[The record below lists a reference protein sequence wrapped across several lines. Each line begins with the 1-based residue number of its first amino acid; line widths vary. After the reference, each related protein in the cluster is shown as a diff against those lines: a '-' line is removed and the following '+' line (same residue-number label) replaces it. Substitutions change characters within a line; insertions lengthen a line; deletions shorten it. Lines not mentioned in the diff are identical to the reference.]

1 MARDTRDPAS
11 KESKIMPDEALS
23 GAKSSGGQ
31 KRPPERYR
39 RRNRGRPKNGRRP
52 QTFAAL
58 DLGTNNCRLLI
69 ARASGDGFK
78 VIDSY
83 SRVVRLGK
91 GLATSGELSQ
101 DSMDAAIEA
110 LGVCAKK
117 MKSRRVKRWRC
128 VATEACRKASNG
140 QSFLDRAKADAG
152 INLEII
158 SPRVEARLAVM
169 GCLNLIDTT
178 KDVALVIDIG
188 GGSTELSWVDIRR
201 LRDPESQTRI
211 HRPPISAWA
220 SLPVGVVTLSE
231 LVPEHDNRDVWYTD
245 MKDKVRG
252 AIQEQGCQTRFTK
265 AFRDGRGH
273 LIGTSGTI
281 TSLAGI
287 HLKLPYYQREKVDG
301 LWLRSIDAVRIARDM
316 ASKSPKERAKE
327 PCVGEDRARLL
338 VAGCAITDVICEMW
352 PSKMIRVAD
361 RGLREGMLMG
371 LMQQSQKINITEPAE
386 NPDQI
391 PGQDPDQAPQSNG

>member
-1 MARDTRDPAS
+1 
-11 KESKIMPDEALS
+11 MPDGNVS
-23 GAKSSGGQ
+23 GVENTQRANHSP
-31 KRPPERYR
+31 RVNTR
-39 RRNRGRPKNGRRP
+39 RRSHGRSGKGRRP

-69 ARASGDGFK
+69 ARASGDDFK

-91 GLATSGELSQ
+91 GLASTGRLS
-101 DSMDAAIEA
+101 DESMDAAIEA
-110 LGVCAKK
+110 LAVCASK
-117 MKSRRVKRWRC
+117 MKARRVKRWRC

-140 QSFLDRAKADAG
+140 QEFLDRAKEEG
-152 INLEII
+152 GVSLEII

-169 GCLNLIDTT
+169 GCLNLIDMT
-178 KDVALVIDIG
+178 KEVALVIDIG
-188 GGSTELSWVDIRR
+188 GGSTELSWVDVRR
-201 LRDPESQTRI
+201 LKDPNEESRV

-231 LVPEHDNRDVWYTD
+231 MIPETDDRETWYAD
-245 MKDKVRG
+245 MKAKVRE
-252 AIQEQGCQTRFTK
+252 AIAEQGCETRFTK
-265 AFRDGRGH
+265 TFKEGRGH

-287 HLKLPYYQREKVDG
+287 HLKLPFYQRDKVDG
-301 LWLRSIDAVRIARDM
+301 LWLRSSDALKVARDM
-316 ASKSPKERAKE
+316 ASRSPEDRAKE
-327 PCVGEDRARLL
+327 PCIGEDRARLL

-361 RGLREGMLMG
+361 RGLREGMLRG
-371 LMQQSQKINITEPAE
+371 LMDKSQKLNSASKAAADSADASSTNTSSA
-386 NPDQI
+386 D
-391 PGQDPDQAPQSNG
+391 NGAASHG

>member
-1 MARDTRDPAS
+1 MGRDNREPAL
-11 KESKIMPDEALS
+11 KESIVMPDGDLS
-23 GAKSSGGQ
+23 GVENTSGEQKSS
-31 KRPPERYR
+31 RMRTR
-39 RRNRGRPKNGRRP
+39 RRSHGRSEKGRRP

-91 GLATSGELSQ
+91 GLASTGQLSQ
-101 DSMDAAIEA
+101 ESMDAAVEA
-110 LGVCAKK
+110 LAVCAKK
-117 MKSRRVKRWRC
+117 MKARRVKRWRC

-140 QSFLDRAKADAG
+140 QEFLDRVKTEAG
-152 INLEII
+152 VNLEII
-158 SPRVEARLAVM
+158 SARVEARLAVM
-169 GCLNLIDTT
+169 GCINLIDTT

-201 LRDPESQTRI
+201 LRDPRGTMRV

-231 LVPEHDNRDVWYTD
+231 MVPEHDDREVWYAD
-245 MKDKVRG
+245 MKAKVRD
-252 AIQEQGCQTRFTK
+252 AIKEQGCETRFTK
-265 AFRDGRGH
+265 TFKDGRGH

-287 HLKLPYYQREKVDG
+287 HLKLPYYKREKVDG
-301 LWLRSIDAVRIARDM
+301 LWLRSIDAVKVARDM
-316 ASKSPKERAKE
+316 ASLSPKERAKE
-327 PCVGEDRARLL
+327 PCIGDDRARLL
-338 VAGCAITDVICEMW
+338 VAGCAITDVICELW

-371 LMQQSQKINITEPAE
+371 LMKQSQKINIDQSQALKPNAE
-386 NPDQI
+386 DEAESD
-391 PGQDPDQAPQSNG
+391 G

>member
-1 MARDTRDPAS
+1 
-11 KESKIMPDEALS
+11 MPDGNLS
-23 GAKSSGGQ
+23 GVEATQGTNHSPQVKT
-31 KRPPERYR
+31 R
-39 RRNRGRPKNGRRP
+39 RRSRGRSSKGRRP

-78 VIDSY
+78 IIDSY

-91 GLATSGELSQ
+91 GLTSTGRLSEE
-101 DSMDAAIEA
+101 SMDAAVEA
-110 LGVCAKK
+110 LAVCAKK
-117 MKSRRVKRWRC
+117 MKARRVKRWRC

-140 QSFLDRAKADAG
+140 QEFLDRAKEEGG
-152 INLEII
+152 ISLEII

-178 KDVALVIDIG
+178 KEVALVIDIG
-188 GGSTELSWVDIRR
+188 GGSTELSWVDVRR
-201 LRDPESQTRI
+201 LKDPNEENRV

-231 LVPEHDNRDVWYTD
+231 MAPETDDRETWYAD
-245 MKDKVRG
+245 MKAKVRE
-252 AIQEQGCQTRFTK
+252 AIRDQGCETRFTK
-265 AFRDGRGH
+265 TFKEGRGH

-287 HLKLPYYQREKVDG
+287 HLKLPFYQRDKVDG
-301 LWLRSIDAVRIARDM
+301 LWLRSSDAIKVARDM
-316 ASKSPKERAKE
+316 ASRSPEDRAKE
-327 PCVGEDRARLL
+327 PCIGEDRARLL
-338 VAGCAITDVICEMW
+338 VAGCAITDVICELW

-361 RGLREGMLMG
+361 RGLREGMLRG
-371 LMQQSQKINITEPAE
+371 LMDQGQKLNTASKPTA
-386 NPDQI
+386 DSA
-391 PGQDPDQAPQSNG
+391 DTVSADNGAASHG

>member
-1 MARDTRDPAS
+1 
-11 KESKIMPDEALS
+11 MPDGNVS
-23 GAKSSGGQ
+23 GVENTQRANHSP
-31 KRPPERYR
+31 RVNTR
-39 RRNRGRPKNGRRP
+39 RRSHGRSGKGRRP

-69 ARASGDGFK
+69 ARASGDDFK

-91 GLATSGELSQ
+91 GLASTGRLS
-101 DSMDAAIEA
+101 DESMDAAIEA
-110 LGVCAKK
+110 LAVCASK
-117 MKSRRVKRWRC
+117 MKARRVKRWRC

-140 QSFLDRAKADAG
+140 QEFLDRAKEEG
-152 INLEII
+152 GVSLEII

-169 GCLNLIDTT
+169 GCLNLIDMT
-178 KDVALVIDIG
+178 KEVALVIDIG
-188 GGSTELSWVDIRR
+188 GGSTELSWVDVRR
-201 LRDPESQTRI
+201 LKDPNEESRV

-231 LVPEHDNRDVWYTD
+231 MVPETDDRETWYAD
-245 MKDKVRG
+245 MKAKVRE
-252 AIQEQGCQTRFTK
+252 AIAEQGCETRFTK
-265 AFRDGRGH
+265 TFKEGRGH

-287 HLKLPYYQREKVDG
+287 HLKLPFYQRDKVDG
-301 LWLRSIDAVRIARDM
+301 LWLRSSDALKVARDM
-316 ASKSPKERAKE
+316 ASRSPEDRAKE
-327 PCVGEDRARLL
+327 PCIGEDRARLL

-361 RGLREGMLMG
+361 RGLREGMLRG
-371 LMQQSQKINITEPAE
+371 LMDKSQKLNSASKAAADSADASSTNTSSA
-386 NPDQI
+386 D
-391 PGQDPDQAPQSNG
+391 NGAA

>member
-1 MARDTRDPAS
+1 
-11 KESKIMPDEALS
+11 MPDGNVS
-23 GAKSSGGQ
+23 GVENTQRANHSP
-31 KRPPERYR
+31 RVNTR
-39 RRNRGRPKNGRRP
+39 RRSHGRSGKGRRP

-91 GLATSGELSQ
+91 GLASTGRLS
-101 DSMDAAIEA
+101 DESMDAAIEA
-110 LGVCAKK
+110 LAVCASKTK
-117 MKSRRVKRWRC
+117 ARRVKRWRC

-140 QSFLDRAKADAG
+140 QEFLDRAKEEG
-152 INLEII
+152 GVSLEII

-169 GCLNLIDTT
+169 GCLNLIDMT
-178 KDVALVIDIG
+178 KEVALVIDIG
-188 GGSTELSWVDIRR
+188 GGSTELSWVDVRR
-201 LRDPESQTRI
+201 LKDPNEESRV

-231 LVPEHDNRDVWYTD
+231 MVPETDDRETWYAD
-245 MKDKVRG
+245 MKAKVRE
-252 AIQEQGCQTRFTK
+252 AIAEQGCETRFTK
-265 AFRDGRGH
+265 TFKEGRGH

-287 HLKLPYYQREKVDG
+287 HLKLPFYQRDKVDG
-301 LWLRSIDAVRIARDM
+301 LWLRSSDALKVARDM
-316 ASKSPKERAKE
+316 ASRSPEDRAKE
-327 PCVGEDRARLL
+327 PCIGEDRARLL

-361 RGLREGMLMG
+361 RGLREGMLRG
-371 LMQQSQKINITEPAE
+371 LMDKSQKLNSASKAAADSADASSTNTSSA
-386 NPDQI
+386 D
-391 PGQDPDQAPQSNG
+391 NGAASHG

>member
-1 MARDTRDPAS
+1 
-11 KESKIMPDEALS
+11 MPDGNVS
-23 GAKSSGGQ
+23 GVENTQRANHSP
-31 KRPPERYR
+31 RVNTR
-39 RRNRGRPKNGRRP
+39 RRSHGRSGKGRRP

-69 ARASGDGFK
+69 ARASGDDFK

-91 GLATSGELSQ
+91 GLASTGRLS
-101 DSMDAAIEA
+101 DESMDAAVEA
-110 LGVCAKK
+110 LAVCASK
-117 MKSRRVKRWRC
+117 MKARRVKRWRC

-140 QSFLDRAKADAG
+140 QEFLDRAKEEG
-152 INLEII
+152 GVSLEII

-169 GCLNLIDTT
+169 GCLNLIDMT
-178 KDVALVIDIG
+178 KEVALVIDIG
-188 GGSTELSWVDIRR
+188 GGSTELSWVDVRR
-201 LRDPESQTRI
+201 LKDPNEESRV

-231 LVPEHDNRDVWYTD
+231 MVPETDDRETWYAD
-245 MKDKVRG
+245 MKAKVRE
-252 AIQEQGCQTRFTK
+252 AIAEQGCETRFTK
-265 AFRDGRGH
+265 TFKEGRGH

-287 HLKLPYYQREKVDG
+287 HLKLPFYQRDKVDG
-301 LWLRSIDAVRIARDM
+301 LWLRSSDALKVARDM
-316 ASKSPKERAKE
+316 ASRSPEDRAKE
-327 PCVGEDRARLL
+327 PCIGEDRARLL

-361 RGLREGMLMG
+361 RGLREGMLRG
-371 LMQQSQKINITEPAE
+371 LMDKSQKLNSASKAAADSADASSTNTSSA
-386 NPDQI
+386 D
-391 PGQDPDQAPQSNG
+391 NGAASHD

>member
-1 MARDTRDPAS
+1 
-11 KESKIMPDEALS
+11 MPDGNVS
-23 GAKSSGGQ
+23 GVENTQRANHSP
-31 KRPPERYR
+31 RVNTR
-39 RRNRGRPKNGRRP
+39 RRSHGRSGKGRRP

-91 GLATSGELSQ
+91 GLASTGRLS
-101 DSMDAAIEA
+101 DESMDAAIEA
-110 LGVCAKK
+110 LAVCASK
-117 MKSRRVKRWRC
+117 MKARRVKRWRC

-140 QSFLDRAKADAG
+140 QEFLDRAKEEG
-152 INLEII
+152 GVSLEII

-169 GCLNLIDTT
+169 GCLNLIDMT
-178 KDVALVIDIG
+178 KEVALVIDIG
-188 GGSTELSWVDIRR
+188 GGSTELSWVDVRR
-201 LRDPESQTRI
+201 LKDPNEESRV

-231 LVPEHDNRDVWYTD
+231 MVPETDDRETWYAD
-245 MKDKVRG
+245 MKAKVRE
-252 AIQEQGCQTRFTK
+252 AIAEQGCETRFTK
-265 AFRDGRGH
+265 TFKEGRGH

-287 HLKLPYYQREKVDG
+287 HLKLPFYQRDKVDG
-301 LWLRSIDAVRIARDM
+301 LWLRRSDALKVARDM
-316 ASKSPKERAKE
+316 ASRSPEDRAKE
-327 PCVGEDRARLL
+327 PCIGEDRARLL

-361 RGLREGMLMG
+361 RGLREGMLRG
-371 LMQQSQKINITEPAE
+371 LMDKSQKLNSASKAAADSADASSTNTSSA
-386 NPDQI
+386 D
-391 PGQDPDQAPQSNG
+391 NGAASHG

>member
-1 MARDTRDPAS
+1 MERDKREPAS
-11 KESKIMPDEALS
+11 KESNIMPDGGLS
-23 GAKSSGGQ
+23 GAENTSEGQ
-31 KRPPERYR
+31 SRPPERSR
-39 RRNRGRPKNGRRP
+39 RRSQGRSGKGRRP
-52 QTFAAL
+52 QTYAAL

-83 SRVVRLGK
+83 SRIVRLGK
-91 GLATSGELSQ
+91 GLATTGKLS
-101 DSMDAAIEA
+101 DESMDAAIEA
-110 LGVCAKK
+110 LAVCARK
-117 MKSRRVKRWRC
+117 MKSRHVKRWRC

-140 QSFLDRAKADAG
+140 EEFLNRVKAESG
-152 INLEII
+152 VNLEII
-158 SPRVEARLAVM
+158 SARVEARLAVM
-169 GCLNLIDTT
+169 GCINLIDTT

-201 LRDPESQTRI
+201 LKDPNGKVRV

-231 LVPEHDNRDVWYTD
+231 MVPEYDDREIWYQT
-245 MKDKVRG
+245 MKDKVRE
-252 AIQEQGCQTRFTK
+252 AIKDQGCETRFTK
-265 AFRDGRGH
+265 AFKEGRGH

-287 HLKLPYYQREKVDG
+287 HLKLPYYQRAKVDG
-301 LWLRSIDAVRIARDM
+301 LWLRSIDAVNVARDM
-316 ASKSPKERAKE
+316 ASKSPEERAKE
-327 PCVGEDRARLL
+327 PCIGEDRARLL
-338 VAGCAITDVICEMW
+338 VAGCAITDVICELW

-371 LMQQSQKINITEPAE
+371 LMQQSQKLNMTPKKDLE
-386 NPDQI
+386 NGPKSD
-391 PGQDPDQAPQSNG
+391 G

>member
-1 MARDTRDPAS
+1 
-11 KESKIMPDEALS
+11 MPDGNVS
-23 GAKSSGGQ
+23 GVENTQRANHSP
-31 KRPPERYR
+31 RVNTR
-39 RRNRGRPKNGRRP
+39 RRSHGRSGKGRRP

-69 ARASGDGFK
+69 ARASGDDFK

-91 GLATSGELSQ
+91 GLASTGRLS
-101 DSMDAAIEA
+101 DESMDAAIEA
-110 LGVCAKK
+110 LAVCASK
-117 MKSRRVKRWRC
+117 MKARRVKRWRC

-140 QSFLDRAKADAG
+140 QEFLDRAKEEG
-152 INLEII
+152 GVSLEII

-169 GCLNLIDTT
+169 GCLNLIDMT
-178 KDVALVIDIG
+178 KEVALVIDIG
-188 GGSTELSWVDIRR
+188 GGSTELSWVDVRR
-201 LRDPESQTRI
+201 LKDPNEESRV

-231 LVPEHDNRDVWYTD
+231 MVPETDDRETWYAD
-245 MKDKVRG
+245 MKAKVRE
-252 AIQEQGCQTRFTK
+252 AIAEQGCETRFTK
-265 AFRDGRGH
+265 TFKEGRGH

-287 HLKLPYYQREKVDG
+287 HLKLPFYQRDKVDG
-301 LWLRSIDAVRIARDM
+301 LWLRSSDALKVARDM
-316 ASKSPKERAKE
+316 ASRSPEDRAKE
-327 PCVGEDRARLL
+327 PCIGEDRARLL

-361 RGLREGMLMG
+361 RGLREGMLRG
-371 LMQQSQKINITEPAE
+371 LMDKSQKLNSASKAAADSADASSTNTSSA
-386 NPDQI
+386 D
-391 PGQDPDQAPQSNG
+391 NGAASHG

>member
-1 MARDTRDPAS
+1 
-11 KESKIMPDEALS
+11 MPDGNVS
-23 GAKSSGGQ
+23 GVENTQRANHSP
-31 KRPPERYR
+31 RVNTR
-39 RRNRGRPKNGRRP
+39 RRSHGRSGKGRRP

-91 GLATSGELSQ
+91 GLASTGRLS
-101 DSMDAAIEA
+101 DESMDAAIEA
-110 LGVCAKK
+110 LAVCASK
-117 MKSRRVKRWRC
+117 MKARRVKRWRC

-140 QSFLDRAKADAG
+140 QEFLDRAKEEG
-152 INLEII
+152 GVSLEII

-169 GCLNLIDTT
+169 GCLNLIDMT
-178 KDVALVIDIG
+178 KEVALVIDIG
-188 GGSTELSWVDIRR
+188 GGSTELSWVDVRR
-201 LRDPESQTRI
+201 LKDPNEESRV

-231 LVPEHDNRDVWYTD
+231 MVPETDDRETWYDD
-245 MKDKVRG
+245 MKAKVRE
-252 AIQEQGCQTRFTK
+252 AIAEQGCETRFTK
-265 AFRDGRGH
+265 TFKEGRGH

-287 HLKLPYYQREKVDG
+287 HLKLPFYQRDKVDG
-301 LWLRSIDAVRIARDM
+301 LWLRSSDALKVARDM
-316 ASKSPKERAKE
+316 ASRSPEDRAKE
-327 PCVGEDRARLL
+327 PCIGEDRARLL

-361 RGLREGMLMG
+361 RGLREGMLRG
-371 LMQQSQKINITEPAE
+371 LMDKSQKLNSASKAAADSADASSTNTSSA
-386 NPDQI
+386 D
-391 PGQDPDQAPQSNG
+391 NGAASHG

>member
-1 MARDTRDPAS
+1 
-11 KESKIMPDEALS
+11 MPDGNVS
-23 GAKSSGGQ
+23 GVENTQRANHSP
-31 KRPPERYR
+31 RVNTR
-39 RRNRGRPKNGRRP
+39 RRSHGRSGKGRRP

-69 ARASGDGFK
+69 ARASGDDFK

-91 GLATSGELSQ
+91 GLASTGRLS
-101 DSMDAAIEA
+101 DESMDAAIEA
-110 LGVCAKK
+110 LAVCASK
-117 MKSRRVKRWRC
+117 MKARRVKRWRC

-140 QSFLDRAKADAG
+140 QEFLDRAKEEG
-152 INLEII
+152 GVSLEII

-169 GCLNLIDTT
+169 GCLNLIDMT
-178 KDVALVIDIG
+178 KEVALVIDIG
-188 GGSTELSWVDIRR
+188 GGSTELSWVDVRR
-201 LRDPESQTRI
+201 LKDPSEESRV

-231 LVPEHDNRDVWYTD
+231 MVPETDDRETWYAD
-245 MKDKVRG
+245 MKAKVRE
-252 AIQEQGCQTRFTK
+252 AIAEQGCETRFTK
-265 AFRDGRGH
+265 TFKEGRGH

-287 HLKLPYYQREKVDG
+287 HLKLPFYQRDKVDG
-301 LWLRSIDAVRIARDM
+301 LWLRSSDALKVARDM
-316 ASKSPKERAKE
+316 ASRSPEDRAKE
-327 PCVGEDRARLL
+327 PCIGEDRARLL

-361 RGLREGMLMG
+361 RGLREGMLRG
-371 LMQQSQKINITEPAE
+371 LMDKSQKLNSASKAAADSADASSTNTSSA
-386 NPDQI
+386 D
-391 PGQDPDQAPQSNG
+391 NGAASHG

>member
-1 MARDTRDPAS
+1 
-11 KESKIMPDEALS
+11 MPDGNVS
-23 GAKSSGGQ
+23 GVENTQRANHSP
-31 KRPPERYR
+31 RVNTR
-39 RRNRGRPKNGRRP
+39 RRSHGRSGKGRRP

-91 GLATSGELSQ
+91 GLASTGRLS
-101 DSMDAAIEA
+101 DESMDAAVEA
-110 LGVCAKK
+110 LAVCASK
-117 MKSRRVKRWRC
+117 MKARRVKRWRC

-140 QSFLDRAKADAG
+140 QEFLDRAKEEG
-152 INLEII
+152 GVSLEII

-169 GCLNLIDTT
+169 GCLNLIDMT
-178 KDVALVIDIG
+178 KEVALVIDIG
-188 GGSTELSWVDIRR
+188 GGSTELSWVDVRR
-201 LRDPESQTRI
+201 LKDPNEESRV

-231 LVPEHDNRDVWYTD
+231 MVPETDDRETWYAD
-245 MKDKVRG
+245 MKAKVRE
-252 AIQEQGCQTRFTK
+252 AIAEQGCETRFTK
-265 AFRDGRGH
+265 TFKEGRGH

-287 HLKLPYYQREKVDG
+287 HLKLPFYQRDKVDG
-301 LWLRSIDAVRIARDM
+301 LWLRSSDALKVARDM
-316 ASKSPKERAKE
+316 ASRSPEDRAKE
-327 PCVGEDRARLL
+327 PCIGEDRARLL

-361 RGLREGMLMG
+361 RGLREGMLRG
-371 LMQQSQKINITEPAE
+371 LMDKSQKLNSASKAAADSADASSTNTSSA
-386 NPDQI
+386 D
-391 PGQDPDQAPQSNG
+391 NGAASHG